1 MCISDRCKGTRAF
14 VYLTNHVTMGQR
26 VNFPFLPP
34 LRQLLYGYSQQA
46 YRIVKTAV
54 ELENFILEE
63 YKAD

>member
-1 MCISDRCKGTRAF
+1 
-14 VYLTNHVTMGQR
+14 MGQR